1 MPKRLDP
8 QEGAPLGGEG
18 LDPSPLPMLC
28 ACRQHAGNQHCPSL
42 SFSPPAKVRVQGR
55 STWLDEDQARGGR
68 WGGGLWRLWRGCERM
83 GPIVAP
89 QQVLGNGLEFLRR
102 NELLGSSRLHPERIF
117 SFPASHGG
125 PVAHPAHRATVHQ
138 RVDTN
143 RFSQF
148 DATRLGKKI
157 LLMMVKSTRPK
168 S

>member
-1 MPKRLDP
+1 M
-8 QEGAPLGGEG
+8 LG
-18 LDPSPLPMLC
+18 
-28 ACRQHAGNQHCPSL
+28 
-42 SFSPPAKVRVQGR
+42 QGR

-68 WGGGLWRLWRGCERM
+68 WGGGLWRLWRGCGIMEAFM
-83 GPIVAP
+83 AP
-89 QQVLGNGLEFLRR
+89 HKFMGNGLEFLRR

-117 SFPASHGG
+117 YFPASHGG